1 MKKTVIIIGAGV
13 GGMACAALLAKAGHE
28 VTVLESHPFIGGRC
42 ATLEKDGFIYDFGVH
57 MFSRGDCGPHGITSR
72 RVNGDL
78 QWITREPSCR
88 VMGKMEFDFPLDI
101 RPFSRQAKLAFQ
113 LGVRPKNLFG
123 VWRLFRALMNG
134 RNVEANDNTILE
146 DYILRYTDDERIHL
160 FITCVSQLY
169 FALSARQASAG
180 EFIWSFSRM
189 FNDAAF
195 GYPKGGGRAIPQA
208 FADALIRT
216 GGTIAYETPVTA
228 IRVENNRVS
237 GVDTATGFL
246 PADIVISNAGLNR
259 TIDLAGAD
267 VFPADYVNRAG
278 SMRYSNPYVTNTYAL
293 DRPVVPYPVVFYMP
307 DIPAD
312 KIFAHIENNTAPED
326 PYLFMPIPSNLD
338 PGLAPPGKQLVI
350 AGTPVAPGASD
361 DVCRQTLDRIDE
373 RVHRLFPGIKEAL
386 IWQEQGTRADTTRIT
401 THPPGGAIG
410 LGQFPDQTGNQRPSL
425 QTPVDGL
432 YLVGADAGSRGIG
445 TELAVGS
452 ALNLADLL
460 AEIPA
465 HSE

>member
-1 MKKTVIIIGAGV
+1 MKKKIIIIGAGV

-28 VTVLESHPFIGGRC
+28 VTVLESHSFLGGRC
-42 ATLEKDGFIYDFGVH
+42 ATLEKDGFVYDFGVH
-57 MFSRGDCGPHGITSR
+57 MFSRGDCGPHGDTNR
-72 RVNGDL
+72 RLDGDL
-78 QWITREPSCR
+78 QWITKEPSCR

-101 RPFSRQAKLAFQ
+101 RPFSRQVKLALQ

-123 VWRLFRALMNG
+123 AWRLFRTLMSG
-134 RNVEANDNTILE
+134 RSVEANNNVFLE
-146 DYILRYTDDERIHL
+146 DYIFRFTGDESIHL

-180 EFIWSFSRM
+180 EFIWCFSRM
-189 FNDAAF
+189 FKDAAF
-195 GYPKGGGRAIPQA
+195 GYPKGGARAIPQA
-208 FADALIRT
+208 FEDALIRY
-216 GGTIAYETPVTA
+216 GGTIAYETPVTG
-228 IRVENNRVS
+228 IRVENKRVT
-237 GVDTATGFL
+237 GVDTARNFF

-267 VFPADYVNRAG
+267 RFPEDYVKRAKTLK
-278 SMRYSNPYVTNTYAL
+278 YANPYVTNTYAL
-293 DRPVVPYPVVFYMP
+293 DWPVVPYPVVFYMP
-307 DIPAD
+307 DMPAD
-312 KIFAHIENNTAPED
+312 KIFSHIENNTAPED

-350 AGTPVAPGASD
+350 AGTPVAPGADD
-361 DVCRQTLDRIDE
+361 DVCQQTLDRIDD
-373 RVHRLFPGIKEAL
+373 RVHKLFPEIKKAL

-401 THPPGGAIG
+401 AHPPGGAIG
-410 LGQFPDQTGNQRPSL
+410 LGQFPGQTGQQRPSL
-425 QTPVDGL
+425 QTPVTGL

-460 AEIPA
+460 AGT
-465 HSE
+465 

>member
-1 MKKTVIIIGAGV
+1 MKKIIVIGAGV
-13 GGMACAALLAKAGHE
+13 GGTACAALLAKAGHE
-28 VTVLESHPFIGGRC
+28 VTVLESHSFLGGRC
-42 ATLEKDGFIYDFGVH
+42 ATLEKDGFVYDFGVH
-57 MFSRGDCGPHGITSR
+57 MFSRGDCGPHGDTSR
-72 RVNGDL
+72 RVGGDL

-101 RPFSRQAKLAFQ
+101 RPFSRQVKLAFQ
-113 LGVRPKNLFG
+113 LGVRPQNLFG

-134 RNVEANDNTILE
+134 RDVEANDNVFLE
-146 DYILRYTDDERIHL
+146 DYIFRYTDDERIHL

-169 FALSARQASAG
+169 FALSAKQSSAG

-189 FNDAAF
+189 FKDAAF
-195 GYPKGGGRAIPQA
+195 GYPKGGARAIPET
-208 FADALIRT
+208 FATALIRF
-216 GGTIAYETPVTA
+216 GGTIRYEIPVTG
-228 IRVENNRVS
+228 IRIENNRAI
-237 GVDTATGFL
+237 GVDTADGFI
-246 PADIVISNAGLNR
+246 PADLVISNAGLNR

-267 VFPADYVNRAG
+267 QFPENYVSRA
-278 SMRYSNPYVTNTYAL
+278 RTLKYSNPYVTNTYAL

-312 KIFAHIENNTAPED
+312 KIFAHIKTKTAPEN

-338 PGLAPPGKQLVI
+338 PNLAPPGKQLVI
-350 AGTPVAPGASD
+350 AGTPVAPGADD
-361 DVCRQTLDRIDE
+361 DVCRQTLDRVDE
-373 RVHRLFPGIKEAL
+373 RVHKLFPEIKKAI

-410 LGQFPDQTGNQRPSL
+410 LGQFPGQTGKQRPAL

-460 AEIPA
+460 AGN
-465 HSE
+465 